1 VTRESIPKKLRD
13 TLLDEYDH
21 RCAVCGGDRP
31 HVHHIDED
39 ATHNELSNLLP
50 LCPNCHLRDQ
60 HNPTRKIDIPKLQIF
75 RKFKDPAVL
84 KPQFHPIYL
93 RQTFLDTI
101 VPGDSSVGEIELLAK
116 ELIEFIQ
123 ALEMGEFYG
132 KRLKELVGPLQ
143 GVFIISLNAGPDPHY
158 EKQRRHANQNYR
170 EKLISNREPT
180 KALLVELLRYQ
191 SWANA

>member
-1 VTRESIPKKLRD
+1 MTRESIPKKLRD

-101 VPGDSSVGEIELLAK
+101 IPGDSSVGEIELLAK
-116 ELIEFIQ
+116 ELIEFVHV
-123 ALEMGEFYG
+123 LEMGEFYG

-143 GVFIISLNAGPDPHY
+143 NVFIMSLNAGPDPHY

-170 EKLISNREPT
+170 EKLISNREPA

-191 SWANA
+191 SWANS